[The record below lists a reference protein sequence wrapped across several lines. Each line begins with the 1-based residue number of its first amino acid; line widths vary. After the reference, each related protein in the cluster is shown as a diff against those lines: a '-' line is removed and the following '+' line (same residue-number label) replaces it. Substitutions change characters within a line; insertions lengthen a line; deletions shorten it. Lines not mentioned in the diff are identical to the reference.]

1 VQAMNEYDN
10 KIELMNYLNV
20 LWKRKWLIIIATFLF
35 ISAAAVVSFLM
46 PPKWEVDA
54 IIEPSKFYYRNL
66 DGIWKKMQFIN
77 SSLVISAI
85 NRAAYNERIASELS
99 LNLKDIPKLKAG
111 NLNNT
116 SLMRIYIEGKDV
128 EKAKLI
134 IRSLLNYLKEIFDQ
148 SADRRIKRFDS
159 QIKPKEAEKLIL
171 EKKIKAYKSKI
182 NIIKQRKQEIEKEMS
197 GIRKKIEA
205 LKKERELILKKKD
218 RSESE
223 SLTMLHYSNEIQ
235 QGLMNHNILKESLD
249 NKKIEE
255 EIINL
260 EIEDKERLINQIEKE
275 INSLTERKRYIY
287 HTQITKEPTSSISP
301 VSPKKLTNVLIAGL
315 LGLLIFS
322 MFSFFLEY
330 IEKQKFKLKAKKSE
344 Q

>member
-1 VQAMNEYDN
+1 MNEYEN
-10 KIELMNYLNV
+10 KIELMNYLDV
-20 LWKRKWLIIIATFLF
+20 LWKRKWFIIIATFLL

-46 PPKWEVDA
+46 PPKWEFDA

-66 DGIWKKMQFIN
+66 DGIWQEMQFIN
-77 SSLVISAI
+77 SRLLINGI

-99 LNLKDIPKLKAG
+99 LNLKDIPKLKAR

-116 SLMRIYIEGKDV
+116 SLMRIYIEGNDV

-159 QIKPKEAEKLIL
+159 HVKSKETEKLIL
-171 EKKIKAYKSKI
+171 EKKIKAYKNKI
-182 NIIKQRKQEIEKEMS
+182 NIIKQRKREIEKEMS
-197 GIRKKIEA
+197 DMRG
-205 LKKERELILKKKD
+205 KKEELEKELRLIFEKKN

-223 SLTMLHYSNEIQ
+223 SFTMLHYSNEIHQ
-235 QGLMNHNILKESLD
+235 SSINYNVLNESLG
-249 NKKIEE
+249 NKNIEE

-260 EIEDKERLINQIEKE
+260 GIESNERLINQIEKE
-275 INSLTERKRYIY
+275 INSLTERKRHTY

-301 VSPKKLTNVLIAGL
+301 VSPKKLTNILIAGI
-315 LGLLIFS
+315 LGLLIFG

-330 IEKQKFKLKAKKSE
+330 IEKQKFKSKT
-344 Q
+344 